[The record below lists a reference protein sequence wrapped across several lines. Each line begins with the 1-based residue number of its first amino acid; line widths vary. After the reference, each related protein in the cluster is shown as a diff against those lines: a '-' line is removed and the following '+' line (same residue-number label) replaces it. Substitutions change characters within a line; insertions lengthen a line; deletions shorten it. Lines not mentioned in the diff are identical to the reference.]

1 MNIVDALTRL
11 DGVASTRELRELGF
25 SPRAVQRLAAAEK
38 ILRVR
43 PAVYA
48 APRADP
54 RIVAA
59 ARVGGRAAGATA
71 AAIHGLWTPPH
82 AALTVHVGRTAVV
95 RDPRDADRPLTP
107 ASPPV
112 SLLWSRRNP
121 SRRLGVSPIEEVPGQ
136 VLRSEPLPIAT
147 AVLDSMVRRTPFSK
161 NDLWALTEDL
171 PLNLRARVAFVDP
184 RCESGSES
192 VVRVRLQQ
200 AGFTVVPQFALP
212 YTDLDRADLLVEN
225 RIIVECASSFH
236 DDPRVRDRDAERDLA
251 LTALGYVVLR
261 VRYRTVMYDLDA
273 VVAAVQTLVGRLDLR
288 ESVAI

>member
-1 MNIVDALTRL
+1 MDVLDALDRL

-25 SPRAVQRLAAAEK
+25 SPRAVQRLAATES

-43 PAVYA
+43 PGVYA
-48 APRADP
+48 DPRADP

-82 AALTVHVGRTAVV
+82 AALTVHVGRAAVL
-95 RDPRDADRPLTP
+95 RDPRDAGRPLTS

-112 SLLWSRRNP
+112 SVLWSRRNP
-121 SRRLGVSPIEEVPGQ
+121 ARRLGVSPIEEVPGQ
-136 VLRSEPLPIAT
+136 VLRSEPLPVAIAI
-147 AVLDSMVRRTPFSK
+147 LDSMVRRTPFSQ

-171 PLNLRARVAFVDP
+171 PLTLRGRLAFVDP
-184 RCESGSES
+184 RCESGTES
-192 VVRVRLQQ
+192 VVRVRLHQ

-225 RIIVECASSFH
+225 RIIVECDSSFH

-261 VRYRTVMYDLDA
+261 VRYRTAMFDLDA